1 MNTPRAAPLLV
12 FLSTFMGP
20 VSTAQQATPD
30 TDSALREP
38 PLRVAESSEDVVS
51 DLTRFVPSYLAD
63 HDIPGAAVALVRD
76 GRVAWSKGFG
86 VTNSITH
93 QLVTSETL
101 FEVAS
106 NSKVIAAY
114 TALRLVDQGVL
125 SLDEPLNKYLAD
137 PWLPPSEY
145 RDAVTLRHVLSHS
158 SGLGHNTL
166 GRDVNF
172 PPGTRY
178 SYSGIGYQYL
188 QEVIEHVTGK
198 PLEEVA
204 REMVF
209 EPLGMSSSSFVNRA
223 DLTDRTSN
231 GHLRATVPVL
241 LFAVSL
247 LASLIVV
254 GSIGLVVERLRTG
267 GWRPTRV
274 SVVVIL
280 TIVFVVS
287 LAPAFYL
294 FSSIGMLEFAWLIAF
309 CALMATGIF
318 ICGYLPGRVMIR
330 RLALTRPW
338 ARIVLMVIWS
348 ALVLVV
354 IYVGAASLT
363 NLPVPR
369 WPDARPMASA
379 TLRAT
384 VGDMSAFLIEISHPQ
399 LLSPEMAAELQR
411 PQVRLSDDLS
421 WGLGP
426 GIQHSMQGNALWQW
440 GQNIDFQSIMIIYPA
455 HRFGVVVCTNNDL
468 FSPDA
473 ARDIAHRA
481 LGGKIDAIIRGM
493 HLEYNYSGDD

>member
-1 MNTPRAAPLLV
+1 MNTPGIRPLLV
-12 FLSTFMGP
+12 LLAMSMGI

-30 TDSALREP
+30 TDSTLREP
-38 PLRVAESSEDVVS
+38 PLRVAESTETVIS
-51 DLTRFVPSYLAD
+51 DLTRFVPVYLAD
-63 HDIPGAAVALVRD
+63 HNIPGAAVALVRD

-86 VTNSITH
+86 VANSITR
-93 QLVTSETL
+93 QPVTSETL

-114 TALRLVDQGVL
+114 TALRLVDRGVL
-125 SLDEPLNKYLAD
+125 SLDEPLNKYLAS

-145 RDAVTLRHVLSHS
+145 RDVVTLRHVLSHS

-166 GRDVNF
+166 KRDVNF

-188 QEVIEHVTGK
+188 QEVIEQVTGK
-198 PLEEVA
+198 SLEEVA

-241 LFAVSL
+241 LFAVL
-247 LASLIVV
+247 LFASLIVV

-280 TIVFVVS
+280 TIVFVAS

-294 FSSIGMLEFAWLIAF
+294 LSLIGMPEFAWLIAF
-309 CALMATGIF
+309 CALITTGIF
-318 ICGYLPGRVMIR
+318 ICGFLSGRFLIG
-330 RLALTRPW
+330 RLALTRRW
-338 ARIVLMVIWS
+338 VRIVLMVAWS

-354 IYVGAASLT
+354 IFAGAESLM
-363 NLPVPR
+363 NLPVPG
-369 WPDARPMASA
+369 WPGARPMASA

-384 VGDMSAFLIEISHPQ
+384 VGDLSAFLIEISHPK
-399 LLSPEMAAELQR
+399 LLSPKMAAELQR
-411 PQVRLSDDLS
+411 PQVRLSEDLS

-426 GIQHSMQGNALWQW
+426 GIQHSIQGNALWQW
-440 GQNIDFQSIMIIYPA
+440 GQHIDFQSIIIVYPA

-481 LGGKIDAIIRGM
+481 LGGKIEAIVRGM
-493 HLEYNYSGDD
+493 RLEYNYRGDD